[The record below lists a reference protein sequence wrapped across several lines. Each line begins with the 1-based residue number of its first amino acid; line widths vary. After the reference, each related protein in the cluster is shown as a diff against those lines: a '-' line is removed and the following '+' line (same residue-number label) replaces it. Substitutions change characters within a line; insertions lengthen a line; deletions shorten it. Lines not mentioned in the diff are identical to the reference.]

1 MWISWKIQAA
11 YYWCCAEGRIPGSVQ
26 NPQVPEGSPSA
37 QKLQQLVWEYNQA
50 SLMPQDPIVPEVTF
64 SQMDEN
70 TESPANNTDA
80 MRTSAEPTDGK
91 NIDK

>member
-1 MWISWKIQAA
+1 
-11 YYWCCAEGRIPGSVQ
+11 
-26 NPQVPEGSPSA
+26 
-37 QKLQQLVWEYNQA
+37 
-50 SLMPQDPIVPEVTF
+50 MPQGPEVTF

-70 TESPANNTDA
+70 TESPADNADA

>member
-1 MWISWKIQAA
+1 
-11 YYWCCAEGRIPGSVQ
+11 
-26 NPQVPEGSPSA
+26 
-37 QKLQQLVWEYNQA
+37 
-50 SLMPQDPIVPEVTF
+50 MPQDPIVPEVTF

-91 NIDK
+91 NIDKQTS